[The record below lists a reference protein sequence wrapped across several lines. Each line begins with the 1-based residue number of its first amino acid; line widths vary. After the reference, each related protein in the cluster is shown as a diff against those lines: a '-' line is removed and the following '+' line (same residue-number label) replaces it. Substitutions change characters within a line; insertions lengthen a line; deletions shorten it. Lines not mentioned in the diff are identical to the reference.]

1 LFSLTAATR
10 AGEVALIQSGVTMQQ
25 AFVGID
31 VGTSSARAGIFDE
44 NGSLLATA
52 RHPITV
58 WHEAGSVVEQSSPEI
73 WAACATSVRAAMA
86 EAAIPASAV
95 RGIGFDATCSLVVLD
110 PAGRPLTVSSSG
122 DIRRNVIVWM
132 DHRAIAEARGVNETQ
147 DDVLRYVGGSISPE
161 MEIPKLLWLKRH
173 LPSTYR
179 SAGHFFDLA
188 DYLSFRATGSLAR
201 SMCTLACKWNYL
213 AHEQRW
219 SGEYFERVG
228 LGDLAA
234 DKYAKIGSEIVAPGT
249 PLRTG
254 LTTSAARDLGLLEG
268 TPVGASLIDAHAGG
282 VGTIGGPGKSGEAVD
297 VCRRLAYIMGTSA
310 CIMATTSAPRFVP
323 GVWGPY
329 YSGMVPGFWLNEGGQ
344 SAAGA
349 AIDHLIKSHPAHGE
363 AVAVARAAGMEI
375 PEFLER
381 RIVSRVTNL
390 GEAALFARDIHVLPE
405 FLGNRSPFAD
415 PDARAVVA
423 GMDLDAD
430 IGSMERLFVSGLCGL
445 AYGLADVVDA
455 FRSHGVDSDMMV
467 ISGGAGRSPLVRQ
480 IMADTTGLT
489 IAVPE
494 TQEPVLLGAAMLGA
508 VAGKSRA
515 SIGEAMAAMSAIGR
529 LSEASASAMA
539 DFHRT
544 KRRVHGLMRKL
555 DSESRDAMRGI
566 AAGAELD
573 AKSF

>member
-1 LFSLTAATR
+1 
-10 AGEVALIQSGVTMQQ
+10 MQQ

-58 WHEAGSVVEQSSPEI
+58 WHEAGSVVEQSSSEI
-73 WAACATSVRAAMA
+73 WAACAASVRAAMA
-86 EAAIPASAV
+86 EAALPASAIK
-95 RGIGFDATCSLVVLD
+95 GIGFDATCSLVVVD
-110 PAGRPLTVSSSG
+110 VAGNPLTVSASG
-122 DIRRNVIVWM
+122 DERRNVIVWM
-132 DHRAIAEARGVNETQ
+132 DHRAITEARRVNETR
-147 DDVLRYVGGSISPE
+147 DDVLRYVGGSVSPE

-173 LPSTYR
+173 LPSTYH

-188 DYLSFRATGSLAR
+188 DYLSFRATGSTAR

-219 SGEYFERVG
+219 SGSYLERIG
-228 LGDLAA
+228 LGDLAS
-234 DKYAKIGSEIVAPGT
+234 DEYARIGMEIVAPGT
-249 PLRTG
+249 SLDAG
-254 LTTSAARDLGLLEG
+254 LIKPAAHDFGLLEG

-282 VGTIGGPGKSGEAVD
+282 VGTIGGRGKSGEPVD

-310 CIMATTSAPRFVP
+310 CIMATTREPCFVP

-349 AIDHLIKSHPAHGE
+349 AIDHLVRSHPAYDE
-363 AVAVARAAGMEI
+363 TVAAAHAAGMEVL
-375 PEFLER
+375 EFLER
-381 RIVSRVTNL
+381 RIVSRAASL
-390 GEAALFARDIHVLPE
+390 GEAALLARDIHVLPE

-423 GMDLDAD
+423 GMDLDVD
-430 IGSMERLFVSGLCGL
+430 IGSMERLFVAGLCGL
-445 AYGLADVVDA
+445 AYGLADVVES
-455 FRSHGVDSDMMV
+455 FRSHGVESDMMV

-480 IMADTTGLT
+480 IMADTTGLN
-489 IAVPE
+489 IAVPR

-508 VAGKSRA
+508 VAAKSRG
-515 SIGEAMAAMSAIGR
+515 SIGDAMASMSAIGR
-529 LSEASASAMA
+529 LSEPTAPAMA

-544 KRRVHGLMRKL
+544 KRKVHGLMRKL
-555 DSESRDAMRGI
+555 DSDSRDAMRGI
-566 AAGAELD
+566 ASIAGPD
-573 AKSF
+573 AKN

>member
-1 LFSLTAATR
+1 MR
-10 AGEVALIQSGVTMQQ
+10 Q
-25 AFVGID
+25 AFIGVD
-31 VGTSSARAGIFDE
+31 VGTSSARAGVFDE
-44 NGSLLATA
+44 KGSLLATA

-58 WHEAGSVVEQSSPEI
+58 WHEAGSVVEQSSSEI
-73 WAACATSVRAAMA
+73 WAACGAAVRAAMA
-86 EAAIPASAV
+86 DAAIAPAAV
-95 RGIGFDATCSLVVLD
+95 KGVGFDATCSLVVLD
-110 PAGRPLTVSSSG
+110 ANASPLTVSGSG
-122 DIRRNVIVWM
+122 DQRRNVIVWM
-132 DHRAIAEARGVNETQ
+132 DHRAIEETRRINETQ

-161 MEIPKLLWLKRH
+161 MEIPKLLWLKKH
-173 LPSTYR
+173 LPSTYGA
-179 SAGHFFDLA
+179 AGHFFDLA
-188 DYLSFRATGSLAR
+188 DYLSFRATGSTAR

-213 AHEQRW
+213 AHERRW
-219 SGEYFERVG
+219 SESYFQRVG
-228 LGDLAA
+228 LGDLAS
-234 DKYAKIGSEIVAPGT
+234 DNYARIGREIVAPGT
-249 PLRTG
+249 PLGAG
-254 LTTSAARDLGLLEG
+254 LTKSAARDFGLLQG

-282 VGTIGGPGKSGEAVD
+282 VGTIGGHGRSNEPVN

-310 CIMATTSAPRFVP
+310 CIMATTSAPCFVP

-349 AIDHLIKSHPAHGE
+349 AIDHLVKSHPAHGE
-363 AVAVARAAGMEI
+363 AVAAARAAGMEI

-381 RIVSRVTNL
+381 RIVSRVANL
-390 GEAALFARDIHVLPE
+390 GEAAWLARDIHILPE

-415 PDARAVVA
+415 PDARAIVA
-423 GMDLDAD
+423 GMDLDID
-430 IGSMERLFVSGLCGL
+430 IGSMERLFVAGLCGL
-445 AYGLADVVDA
+445 AYGLADVVEA

-489 IAVPE
+489 VAVPE

-508 VAGKSRA
+508 VAAKSCG

-529 LSEASASAMA
+529 LSEPSVPEIA

-544 KRRVHGLMRKL
+544 KRKVHGLMRKL

-566 AAGAELD
+566 ASRAGPD
-573 AKSF
+573 TKN

>member
-1 LFSLTAATR
+1 
-10 AGEVALIQSGVTMQQ
+10 MQQ
-25 AFVGID
+25 AFIGID
-31 VGTSSARAGIFDE
+31 VGTSSARAGVFDE
-44 NGSLLATA
+44 NGTLLATA
-52 RHPITV
+52 RHPITL
-58 WHEAGSVVEQSSPEI
+58 WHEAGGVVEQSSSEI
-73 WAACATSVRAAMA
+73 WSACAASVRAAMG
-86 EAAIPASAV
+86 EAAIPPSAV
-95 RGIGFDATCSLVVLD
+95 KGLGFDATCSLVVLD
-110 PAGRPLTVSSSG
+110 AGAHPLTVSGSG
-122 DIRRNVIVWM
+122 DDRRNVIVWM
-132 DHRAIAEARGVNETQ
+132 DHRAMTEAREVNETH
-147 DDVLRYVGGSISPE
+147 DEVLRYVGGSISPE

-179 SAGHFFDLA
+179 SAGHFFDLS
-188 DYLSFRATGSLAR
+188 DYLSFRATRSTAR

-219 SGEYFERVG
+219 SRNYLERVG
-228 LGDLAA
+228 LGELAS
-234 DKYAKIGSEIVAPGT
+234 DSYAKIGNEIVPPGT
-249 PLRTG
+249 PLGAG
-254 LTTSAARDLGLLEG
+254 LTESAASDFGLRQG

-282 VGTIGGPGKSGEAVD
+282 VGTIGGHDRSETAVD

-310 CIMATTSAPRFVP
+310 CIMATTSAPCFVP

-349 AIDHLIKSHPAHGE
+349 AIDHLLKSHPAYRE
-363 AVAVARAAGMEI
+363 ALAAADVAGMEI
-375 PEFLER
+375 PEFLEH
-381 RIVSRVTNL
+381 RIVSRVASL

-415 PDARAVVA
+415 PYSRAVVA

-430 IGSMERLFVSGLCGL
+430 IGSMERLFVAGLCGL
-445 AYGLADVVDA
+445 AYGLADVVEA

-489 IAVPE
+489 VAAPE

-508 VAGKSRA
+508 VAAKSRG

-529 LSEASASAMA
+529 LSEPTAPGMA

-544 KRRVHGLMRKL
+544 KRQVHGLMRKL
-555 DSESRDAMRGI
+555 DRESRDAMHRIGVT
-566 AAGAELD
+566 AAIE
-573 AKSF
+573 AKN

>member
-1 LFSLTAATR
+1 
-10 AGEVALIQSGVTMQQ
+10 MQQ

-44 NGSLLATA
+44 NGTLLATA

-58 WHEAGSVVEQSSPEI
+58 WHETGSVAEQSSTEI

-86 EAAIPASAV
+86 DAALPASAV
-95 RGIGFDATCSLVVLD
+95 KGVGFDATCSLVVID
-110 PAGRPLTVSSSG
+110 AAGNPLTVSTSG
-122 DIRRNVIVWM
+122 DPRRNIVVWM
-132 DHRAIAEARGVNETQ
+132 DHRAMAEARRVNETQ

-173 LPSTYR
+173 LPSTYE

-188 DYLSFRATGSLAR
+188 DYLSFRATGSTTR

-219 SGEYFERVG
+219 SGNYFERVG
-228 LGDLAA
+228 LGDLAS
-234 DKYAKIGSEIVAPGT
+234 DKYAKIGNEIVAPGT
-249 PLRTG
+249 PLGTG
-254 LTTSAARDLGLLEG
+254 LTKSAARDFGLLEG

-282 VGTIGGPGKSGEAVD
+282 VGTIGGRGKSDEAVD

-310 CIMATTSAPRFVP
+310 CIMATTSAPCFVP

-349 AIDHLIKSHPAHGE
+349 AIDHLVKSHPAYGE
-363 AVAVARAAGMEI
+363 AVAVAHAAGTEI

-381 RIVSRVTNL
+381 RIVSRVASL
-390 GEAALFARDIHVLPE
+390 GKAAVFARDIHVLPE

-415 PDARAVVA
+415 PYSRAVVA
-423 GMDLDAD
+423 GMDLDVD
-430 IGSMERLFVSGLCGL
+430 IDSMERLFLAGLCGL

-455 FRSHGVDSDMMV
+455 FRAHGVDSDMMV

-508 VAGKSRA
+508 VAAKSRG
-515 SIGEAMAAMSAIGR
+515 SIGEAMASMSAIGR
-529 LSEASASAMA
+529 LSEPTAPGMA
-539 DFHRT
+539 DFHRS
-544 KRRVHGLMRKL
+544 KRKVHGLMRTL
-555 DSESRDAMRGI
+555 DRESRDTMQGTASI
-566 AAGAELD
+566 AGVET
-573 AKSF
+573 KN